1 MELRAYYDISGKNV
15 ISYELI
21 RPLGSGEYCVLTG
34 KDVYNGMTFRT
45 FRLPEWNNI
54 QELVEQA
61 KKYSAKKDKI
71 TGVLQYCFDK
81 TGDEKYKQA
90 QEKLCEFSGLLT
102 E

>member
-1 MELRAYYDISGKNV
+1 MELRAYYDISGKKV

-21 RPLGSGEYCVLTG
+21 RPLGSGEYCVLTRR
-34 KDVYNGMTFRT
+34 DLYNGMTFNT
-45 FRLPEWNNI
+45 FRMPEWNNI

-61 KKYSAKKDKI
+61 KKYSTKKDKI

-81 TGDEKYKQA
+81 TGEEKYKQA
-90 QEKLCEFSGLLT
+90 QEKLSEFSSLLT